1 MISTFSPH
9 EVNNTTVTVVGIP
22 TPDVADATLGVID
35 LTDTGFV
42 TDEPEV
48 LVWLA
53 IVAEK
58 GLVW

>member
-1 MISTFSPH
+1 MIFGLSAT
-9 EVNNTTVTVVGIP
+9 ETTTTTELVGVP
-22 TPDVADATLGVID
+22 TPDVSDLTLGVFD

-53 IVAEK
+53 
-58 GLVW
+58 LVSERGWVW